1 MVGDQVIKLTLILH
15 ASIATYHRTMNT
27 TEIKCLQL
35 QRTSLLPEIQDLIK
49 SFAFRNT
56 HSDQMRHKHQMR
68 IVLQTIDE
76 CYSRK
81 NGFRNKGDVHDSDA
95 EHWFIAPL
103 HTDEFMMQAVN
114 CSQCG
119 NYLMTHTYTLF
130 FALSPCS
137 ICNCDRLLVG

>member
-1 MVGDQVIKLTLILH
+1 
-15 ASIATYHRTMNT
+15 MNT

-35 QRTSLLPEIQDLIK
+35 QRISLLPEIQDVIK
-49 SFAFRNT
+49 SFAFRDI
-56 HSDQMRHKHQMR
+56 HIDQMRHKHNMKD
-68 IVLQTIDE
+68 VLQTIDE

-81 NGFRNKGDVHDSDA
+81 NGFRNQKHPSATHSDDSVVEGFQPSDQEDVPDSDV

-103 HTDEFMMQAVN
+103 CTNDFAMQAIN

-119 NYLMTHTYTLF
+119 NYLMTHTYELF

-137 ICNCDRLLVG
+137 TCTCDRLLIG